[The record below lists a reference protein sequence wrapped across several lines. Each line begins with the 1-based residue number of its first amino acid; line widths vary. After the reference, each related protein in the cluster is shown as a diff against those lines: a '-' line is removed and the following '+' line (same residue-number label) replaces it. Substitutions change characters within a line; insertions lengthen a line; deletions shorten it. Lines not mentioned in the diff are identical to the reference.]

1 MEAAFAV
8 ASLITVLVLSVGA
21 VVGVTA
27 HVRCVDA
34 AREAARLSAR
44 GDDARASRAVEQVGP
59 PGATS
64 SVSRDGDTVTVQV
77 RAPVALLPGLT
88 VSATAV
94 AAAEPGT
101 AP

>member
-8 ASLITVLVLSVGA
+8 ASLIAVLVLSVGA

-34 AREAARLSAR
+34 ARESARLVAR
-44 GDDARASRAVEQVGP
+44 GDEARASRAVAEVGP

-64 SVSRDGDTVTVQV
+64 SVSRDGDTVTVRV
-77 RAPVALLPGLT
+77 GAPVALLPGLT
-88 VSATAV
+88 VSAVAV
-94 AAAEPGT
+94 AAVEPGT
-101 AP
+101 AE